1 MKSTDNEATVIQPE
15 EPALPV
21 DNLVKINFT
30 FRTPNT
36 EAFQMV
42 LEGADNGV
50 KVEARLRELL
60 GRELLE
66 IARTDNPEFTGRFH
80 VTSLGETIEGLYD
93 SDSMVRASV
102 ESRLLDKLQ
111 AGLRDLSGSGDARAD
126 INLSCAF

>member
-1 MKSTDNEATVIQPE
+1 MNVNHDESNPIQAEDQTST
-15 EPALPV
+15 V

-36 EAFQMV
+36 EAFRMV

-60 GRELLE
+60 GQELLE

-102 ESRLLDKLQ
+102 ESRLLEKLQ
-111 AGLRDLSGSGDARAD
+111 SGLRDLSGSEAARAD

>member
-1 MKSTDNEATVIQPE
+1 MNVNHDESNPIQAEDQTST
-15 EPALPV
+15 V

-36 EAFQMV
+36 ETFHMV
-42 LEGADNGV
+42 LKNANNGV

-66 IARTDNPEFTGRFH
+66 IARTDNPDFTGRFH

-102 ESRLLDKLQ
+102 ESRLLEKLQ
-111 AGLRDLSGSGDARAD
+111 SGLRDLSGSEAARAD